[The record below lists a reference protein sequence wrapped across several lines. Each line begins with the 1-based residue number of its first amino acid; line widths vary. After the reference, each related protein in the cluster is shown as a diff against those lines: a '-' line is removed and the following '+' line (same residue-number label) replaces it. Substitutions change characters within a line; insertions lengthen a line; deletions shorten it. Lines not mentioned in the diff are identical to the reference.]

1 VDNLLHTVRHD
12 LTIAASST
20 EQSAK
25 RAIRCLQV
33 HRDHLVTQTD
43 GRAANV
49 ARHSASYLHPGFSSY
64 LVCYSAVSL
73 RRSATPRPIWARWS
87 AAAQC
92 GQMPAPDSR
101 RRTRSKDF
109 GIANYGDTLS
119 IAELLA
125 LRKQRHR
132 IGLRH
137 AAGLGAAPLRAHP
150 PAQAALDL
158 GDETLRAERPAGGTP
173 VERAIAVTSPPLART
188 REDPQALDFFRWNLF
203 QTSLDNESLARWRRS
218 WAGA

>member
-109 GIANYGDTLS
+109 GIAADMFPGAKQTTKS
-119 IAELLA
+119 I
-125 LRKQRHR
+125 QSQQMPVF
-132 IGLRH
+132 
-137 AAGLGAAPLRAHP
+137 PLRFRHVF
-150 PAQAALDL
+150 
-158 GDETLRAERPAGGTP
+158 AGGDIGKGSRRNSI
-173 VERAIAVTSPPLART
+173 VLAGR
-188 REDPQALDFFRWNLF
+188 
-203 QTSLDNESLARWRRS
+203 
-218 WAGA
+218 